1 MVIHFELHPS
11 WTQSLLFGD
20 AIRAG
25 VSLGKDN
32 HWHFQGVTGLWVISG
47 GFLIIEII
55 EKPCDI
61 EPSLIRVTIRQIQA
75 RLMQQRKSKNGK

>member
-20 AIRAG
+20 ALNAG

-32 HWHFQGVTGLWVISG
+32 HWHYNGITGLYVVSAG
-47 GFLIIEII
+47 YLIIEII
-55 EKPCDI
+55 EKPGDI
-61 EPSLIRVTIRQIQA
+61 APSLIRVTIRQIQA
-75 RLMQQRKSKNGK
+75 RLMQPRKNKNGK

>member
-20 AIRAG
+20 AIKAG

-32 HWHFQGVTGLWVISG
+32 HWHYQGITGLYVVSAG
-47 GFLIIEII
+47 YLIIEII
-55 EKPCDI
+55 EKPSDI
-61 EPSLIRVTIRQIQA
+61 APSLIRVTIRQIQA
-75 RLMQQRKSKNGK
+75 RLMQPRKKKNGK

>member
-32 HWHFQGVTGLWVISG
+32 HWHYQGITGLWVVSN

-61 EPSLIRVTIRQIQA
+61 EPNLIRVTIRQIQG
-75 RLMQQRKSKNGK
+75 RLKQERKSKNGK

>member
-20 AIRAG
+20 ALKAG

-32 HWHFQGVTGLWVISG
+32 YWIESSSVTL
-47 GFLIIEII
+47 
-55 EKPCDI
+55 KTP
-61 EPSLIRVTIRQIQA
+61 P
-75 RLMQQRKSKNGK
+75 

>member
-20 AIRAG
+20 AIKAG

-32 HWHFQGVTGLWVISG
+32 HWHRMFQNALQPQST
-47 GFLIIEII
+47 
-55 EKPCDI
+55 
-61 EPSLIRVTIRQIQA
+61 T
-75 RLMQQRKSKNGK
+75 